1 MERCI
6 VALVLL
12 ASAAICASASASAAP
27 TIGHRASGFI
37 RYSCRAT
44 RYPHVCERSLSAIV
58 PPVRSSARSVATAAL
73 AVSAVKARSASAL
86 LGRMCGG
93 KLAVRTR
100 EAGAVRDCLETMRDG
115 VDRLLRSIHEIERMG
130 PARTPRFAWHLS
142 NAQTWV
148 SAALTDEGTCL
159 DGLSQNAGPA
169 VRAAVRKRVVSVAQV
184 TSNALALVNRLQPR
198 T

>member
-6 VALVLL
+6 AAALVLL
-12 ASAAICASASASAAP
+12 ASAVICVSASAAP
-27 TIGHRASGFI
+27 AIGHRASGFI

-58 PPVRSSARSVATAAL
+58 PPVRRSARSVATAAL
-73 AVSAVKARSASAL
+73 AVSAVKARSASAFV
-86 LGRMCGG
+86 GRMCGG
-93 KLAVRTR
+93 KPAIRTR
-100 EAGAVRDCLETMRDG
+100 EAGAVRDCLETMSDSF
-115 VDRLLRSIHEIERMG
+115 DRLRRSIHEIRRMG

-142 NAQTWV
+142 NVQTWV
-148 SAALTDEGTCL
+148 SAALTDESTCL

-169 VRAAVRKRVVSVAQV
+169 VRAAIRKRVVSVAQV